1 MKLEV
6 KFRHQTCK
14 GIYHMVLMS
23 WRFFA
28 IFLVICG
35 ASVLLAALPPVL
47 AQTKSSNKGLETFSR
62 RVNDL
67 SANAGDFAAGNGVR
81 IKVWRDLTVADQGA
95 VQNLGLNDDFVID
108 SRGYVTLPIVGE
120 IRAAGHTRK
129 SLAQAVEDS
138 LDVDRIRVMCLP
150 LIRVTLLGAVNRPGS
165 YLVESKD
172 SLWGLIDE
180 AGGPSNGADFRRI
193 FVERSGQIVNRNL
206 LQSFEQGHSLE
217 QIDVRSGD
225 QIHVPNRQTRNYFRT
240 VVDAVTLT
248 ASFVL
253 LYFQFSDRSR

>member
-1 MKLEV
+1 M
-6 KFRHQTCK
+6 R
-14 GIYHMVLMS
+14 

-28 IFLVICG
+28 IFLITCG
-35 ASVLLAALPPVL
+35 LSLPLTAPPLVS
-47 AQTKSSNKGLETFSR
+47 AQTKSSGKGLETFSR
-62 RVNDL
+62 RVNEM
-67 SANAGDFAAGNGVR
+67 SAGAGDFTAGNGVR

-108 SRGYVTLPIVGE
+108 SRGYVTLPVVGE

-129 SLAQAVEDS
+129 SLAQALEDS
-138 LDVDRIRVMCLP
+138 LDIDRIRVMCLP

-165 YLVESKD
+165 YLIEGKD
-172 SLWGLIDE
+172 SLWGLINE
-180 AGGPSNGADFRRI
+180 AGGPANGADFRKI
-193 FVERSGQIVNRNL
+193 YVERGGSIVNRNL

-240 VVDAVTLT
+240 IVDTVTLT

-253 LYFQFSDRSR
+253 LYYQFSDRNRR